1 MSKKR
6 AIELFR
12 TGEHTDSAGHSH
24 KFTADHVAAIA
35 NSYDKSAAPAPV
47 VVGHPAMDA
56 PAYGW
61 VDGLAFNAASGKLDA
76 SLDLHDEM
84 EQAIT
89 AKHFNRVSAAFFA
102 PEHPSNPKPGSFYLR
117 HVGLLGAAAPAVT
130 GLKPFGFA
138 DNGEAHAFA
147 DKNAA
152 GPVLN
157 IEFALDTGGSKGVLE
172 QLADALF
179 AAVGKKT
186 LATAITLNPVPNFTA
201 PPASQENRSMMT
213 DAEKVEFQAAK
224 DRVTALEKQLKD
236 SATLAHTA
244 AANTFANDLIVAKKI
259 DPARKA
265 EVVATYMAM
274 AQAPEVEFAT
284 TDGSVSKV
292 SALAS
297 WKKTMEGAPP
307 VINTDAKTAPTDKP
321 RGVVA
326 TSFSAPSGA
335 TIDSDAAETHN
346 KTLAYMAKH
355 GIKDYAQALT
365 MVMAGETAQA

>member
-1 MSKKR
+1 MGQKR

-12 TGEHTDSAGHSH
+12 TGEHTDSSGHSH

-35 NSYDKSAAPAPV
+35 KSYDKGKAPAPV

-102 PEHPSNPKPGSFYLR
+102 PEHPSNPMPGSFYLR

-147 DKNAA
+147 DTS

-157 IEFALDTGGSKGVLE
+157 IEFALDAGGSKGVLE

-186 LATAITLNPVPNFTA
+186 PATTITLNPVPNFTA

-213 DAEKVEFQAAK
+213 DAEKIEFQAAK
-224 DRVTALEKQLKD
+224 DRVSALEKQLKD
-236 SATLAHTA
+236 SANTA
-244 AANTFANDLIVAKKI
+244 RTEAANTFADGLITAKKL

-265 EVVATYMAM
+265 EVVATYMAL
-274 AQAPEVEFAT
+274 AQTPAVEFAAA
-284 TDGSVSKV
+284 DGVKTSVP
-292 SALAS
+292 ALDA
-297 WKKTMEGAPP
+297 WKKTMEHAAP
-307 VINTDAKTAPTDKP
+307 VLKT
-321 RGVVA
+321 VA
-326 TSFSAPSGA
+326 TAGGDVETRNTGVRALNFNAPAGTTVDAESAGL
-335 TIDSDAAETHN
+335 HN
-346 KTLAYMAKH
+346 KVLAYMAKH
-355 GIKDYAQALT
+355 AIKDYAQALN
-365 MVMAGETAQA
+365 VVQSGETV